1 MSGRASEA
9 AIDPIVGR
17 ARFAVLAARFNE
29 EISEKLLDGA
39 LGAFTIHG
47 VPRKSVDVHWV
58 PGSFELPQAALA
70 LARTRRYAGI
80 VCLGVVIKGETP
92 HYDYVA
98 RVAAHGIGRAALDTG
113 VPISFGVITAL
124 TAEQAWARAGGAV
137 GNRGEE
143 AALATLQMA
152 GWLHALKSPRASS
165 GKGRIPA
172 SRRGAARG

>member
-1 MSGRASEA
+1 MSGRASVA
-9 AIDPIVGR
+9 IIDPIVGR

-29 EISEKLLDGA
+29 EISGKLLDGA
-39 LGAFTIHG
+39 LSAFATHG
-47 VPRKSVDVHWV
+47 VARKLVDVHWV

-70 LARTRRYAGI
+70 LARTQRYAGI

-98 RVAAHGIGRAALDTG
+98 RAAAQGIGRAALDTG

-124 TAEQAWARAGGAV
+124 TEEQAWARAGGAV

-143 AALATLQMA
+143 AALATLEMA
-152 GWLHALKSPRASS
+152 GWLHGIRTPQPSAGKKAVRA
-165 GKGRIPA
+165 GRRDT
-172 SRRGAARG
+172 RRG

>member
-1 MSGRASEA
+1 MSRRASEA

-17 ARFAVLAARFNE
+17 VRFAVLAARFNE
-29 EISEKLLDGA
+29 EISGKLLDGA
-39 LGAFTIHG
+39 LSAFATHG
-47 VPRKSVDVHWV
+47 VPRTSVDVHWV

-98 RVAAHGIGRAALDTG
+98 RAAAEGIGRAALDTG

-124 TAEQAWARAGGAV
+124 TEEQAWARAGGAV
-137 GNRGEE
+137 GNRGAE

-152 GWLHALKSPRASS
+152 GWLHGIRTTRASARNT
-165 GKGRIPA
+165 GLRA
-172 SRRGAARG
+172 SRRDARRG

>member
-29 EISEKLLDGA
+29 EISGKLLDGA
-39 LGAFTIHG
+39 LSALATHG

-98 RVAAHGIGRAALDTG
+98 RAAAEGIGRAALDTG

-124 TAEQAWARAGGAV
+124 TEEQAWARAGGAM

-152 GWLHALKSPRASS
+152 GWLHGVRTPRASA
-165 GKGRIPA
+165 GNKGLRA
-172 SRRGAARG
+172 GRRDARRG